1 MAKKE
6 PLVHITKRSNIS
18 FGRALM
24 IRAVAILSSVVIMS
38 VVLLLLAK
46 ENPITLIASMFD
58 GAFGTPLR
66 IWVLFSDTAIL
77 LGIALALTPAFKM
90 RFWNCGGE
98 GQVMMGSLV
107 TAMMMFFVGD
117 SLPLPLLLASTVL
130 ISVVMGAVWGLIP
143 AIFKAK
149 WNTNETLFTLM
160 MNYIAIQC
168 VTYFLKLFGNAQ
180 GNLEPM
186 PQFAMPKLLG
196 GSYFLN
202 IALIALIC
210 GLMYVYLKYSK
221 HGYEISVVG
230 ESERTA
236 QYIGIN
242 VSKVIIRTM
251 ILSGALCGLIGFL
264 LVANGSCSVTTTIAG
279 GRGFTA
285 ILVSW
290 LGKFNPLYM
299 ILTSFLVVFL
309 QKGTTYMGEIYR
321 LDTSMAD
328 IFIGVVLLFIIGCEF
343 FINYKINFRAP
354 RYFEKRNIVIC
365 ILLSIITCGI
375 YDVYWMY
382 LLVKNT
388 RSIQKNTGSCIGE
401 MLCLI
406 FVPFYS
412 LYWWYTR
419 GEKVRQGFAE
429 HDYNAT
435 GSGVVY
441 LVLAIFGLNIVSMA
455 IMQSDFNSLNSEIT
469 RR

>member
-1 MAKKE
+1 
-6 PLVHITKRSNIS
+6 
-18 FGRALM
+18 M

-107 TAMMMFFVGD
+107 AAMMMFFVGD

-160 MNYIAIQC
+160 MNYIAIQFI
-168 VTYFLKLFGNAQ
+168 TYFLKLFGNAQ

-202 IALIALIC
+202 IALIVLIC
-210 GLMYVYLKYSK
+210 VMMYVYLRYSK
-221 HGYEISVVG
+221 QGYEISVVG

-236 QYIGIN
+236 KYIGIN

-309 QKGTTYMGEIYR
+309 QKGTTFMGEIYR

-343 FINYKINFRAP
+343 FINYKINFR
-354 RYFEKRNIVIC
+354 KRNKEVN
-365 ILLSIITCGI
+365 
-375 YDVYWMY
+375 
-382 LLVKNT
+382 K
-388 RSIQKNTGSCIGE
+388 
-401 MLCLI
+401 
-406 FVPFYS
+406 
-412 LYWWYTR
+412 
-419 GEKVRQGFAE
+419 
-429 HDYNAT
+429 
-435 GSGVVY
+435 
-441 LVLAIFGLNIVSMA
+441 
-455 IMQSDFNSLNSEIT
+455 
-469 RR
+469 